1 MYAEDPLVYH
11 GKLKAKWA
19 TAFID
24 SISVIREHLDA
35 LKLPVVLIH
44 GTDDGIVPISS
55 SETIFDN
62 VSSEDKSFEVCSI
75 SL

>member
-11 GKLKAKWA
+11 GKLKAKWT
-19 TAFID
+19 TAFMD

-35 LKLPVVLIH
+35 LELPVILIH
-44 GTDDGIVPISS
+44 GTDDGTNSS

-62 VSSEDKSFEVCSI
+62 VSSEDKSFEVCS
-75 SL
+75 L